1 MSQTNFRVEQQNGH
15 AETEDIFA
23 KIFIVD
29 RQQDT
34 VQSFV
39 KNDKSNKNGCR
50 LHRITYYSTQYG
62 NYSIERQAKSNF
74 FMLQQ

>member
-29 RQQDT
+29 RQ
-34 VQSFV
+34 
-39 KNDKSNKNGCR
+39 
-50 LHRITYYSTQYG
+50 
-62 NYSIERQAKSNF
+62 
-74 FMLQQ
+74 